1 MFLKYLD
8 DWEKAVQER
17 PGFSAEEKNTMLIS
31 HETRLGLR
39 ITGETYTVN
48 ASVSIIFASCSTFIH
63 RIPAVHLQDTWSNA
77 VSEQ

>member
-8 DWEKAVQER
+8 DWEKAVQ
-17 PGFSAEEKNTMLIS
+17 GFSAEDKNTMLIS

-48 ASVSIIFASCSTFIH
+48 ASVSIIFASCI
-63 RIPAVHLQDTWSNA
+63 
-77 VSEQ
+77 